1 MVPNDVLSN
10 ARAEFTHAFQ
20 DAIQD
25 LVPAAI
31 EALFLKAEAATSHEQ
46 KLIFHARALIQDKRE
61 QFMQQLMLNMAQLL
75 DRSLETAYSNF
86 RPSSVLNQDVESLAL
101 LDPSVF
107 ENSLR
112 FDEITQHFRDKA
124 EQQLRELNIRIAVL
138 FEKEDMCERENPFR
152 PYLLTRCISQAIEAL
167 GLLPELNA
175 ILILQLG
182 ECLQHSVADL
192 YRATNVCLENLGVS
206 ANLTLK
212 ITKAP
217 NTLIK
222 LKPSAPGE
230 SAAGATFSEMSVSA
244 GAAPGS
250 ASYPAVEQIPSAIQH
265 PQVWIE
271 QLFHAARRKSTASA
285 PSTISASSGATAA
298 FASPVGANG
307 SDASSWLAGSMA
319 IGGLLR
325 KVFGASVPGSVA
337 LAGAATSENTALPLV
352 EADTNSGR
360 ATTGSETDISS
371 LAALRLP
378 HPAGIS
384 AELGS
389 ASEPKMFPA
398 IEIRLIKVIGRMHR
412 QMTPDAAAM
421 VSDNGDIRNLLRE
434 HRDALHS
441 LAQTGDEKMTVD
453 IVAMLFEFILRDA
466 LLDLNTRIQIG
477 RLQFLMLQQA
487 LLEPAFLTETHHVA
501 RLFLNR
507 LATVAFAVS
516 KVEPGVS
523 LFDDELAR
531 LVKTLLRY
539 DCEVPDLFP
548 KVQERFDTVVGRL
561 LRHCDANV
569 KLAVKAVSEAETL
582 KVRFV
587 QTYQQLSHALSR
599 LHVDPYFRHFLLQ
612 DWSSA
617 IVRAER
623 MDPRWARRYRL
634 LVPDIFW
641 SLSPKVSVE
650 DRNQLSTMIPVMLNN
665 LHQGLEMLAWDKTE
679 QQMLLNWLADA
690 HAEALRPGHAVQEPT
705 SLFDMHEH
713 FGQFT
718 DQPDSLEGD
727 ESAEMPESVPDF
739 LPAVL
744 RDSRLAITFLHRQT
758 HHDAPAAS
766 TYARLSPH
774 QPVVPTVFQIGTTL
788 EVQVHGSLKDA
799 CLMWINPDMSNLIL
813 RFQDDASVVF
823 MSCTELQH
831 MLQAGQSRF
840 SETEPLFERAIRS
853 LLMSADAID
862 HEDVTAV
869 H

>member
-20 DAIQD
+20 NAIQD

-31 EALFLKAEAATSHEQ
+31 EALFVKAEAATSHEQ

-61 QFMQQLMLNMAQLL
+61 QLMQQLMLNMAQLL

-112 FDEITQHFRDKA
+112 FNEITQHFRDKA

-167 GLLPELNA
+167 GLLPELNT

-182 ECLQHSVADL
+182 ECLQHSVADM

-217 NTLIK
+217 NTLNK
-222 LKPSAPGE
+222 LKPSAPGV
-230 SAAGATFSEMSVSA
+230 SPAGATFSEMPVSA

-250 ASYPAVEQIPSAIQH
+250 GPHPAVEQIPPAIQH
-265 PQVWIE
+265 PQGWIE
-271 QLFHAARRKSTASA
+271 QLFHAARRKSAAPSPSAISTSSVATASF
-285 PSTISASSGATAA
+285 G
-298 FASPVGANG
+298 SPVVANG
-307 SDASSWLAGSMA
+307 SDTSWLAGSMA

-325 KVFGASVPGSVA
+325 KVFGTSAPGSAA
-337 LAGAATSENTALPLV
+337 LTGAATSENTALPLGEV
-352 EADTNSGR
+352 ETNSGR
-360 ATTGSETDISS
+360 VTSTEMDISS

-378 HPAGIS
+378 HSAGIS
-384 AELGS
+384 AEPGS
-389 ASEPKMFPA
+389 ASEPKVFPA

-412 QMTPDAAAM
+412 QMTPEAAAM
-421 VSDNGDIRNLLRE
+421 VNENGDIRNLLRE

-466 LLDLNTRIQIG
+466 LLSLNTRIQIG

-487 LLEPAFLTETHHVA
+487 LLEPAFLTETHHAA
-501 RLFLNR
+501 RLLLNR

-561 LRHCDANV
+561 LRHCDVNV

-582 KVRFV
+582 RVRFV
-587 QTYQQLSHALSR
+587 QTHQQLSHALSR
-599 LHVDPYFRHFLLQ
+599 LHVDPYFRHFLLY

-650 DRNQLSTMIPVMLNN
+650 DRNQLSAMIPVMLNN

-705 SLFDMHEH
+705 SLFDMHDH

-718 DQPDSLEGD
+718 DQPDSLDVED
-727 ESAEMPESVPDF
+727 ESEEIPESVPDF
-739 LPAVL
+739 LPAVI
-744 RDSRLAITFLHRQT
+744 RDSRLAITFLHRPA
-758 HHDAPAAS
+758 HHDDSATS
-766 TYARLSPH
+766 TYVRQNHL
-774 QPVVPTVFQIGTTL
+774 QPVIPTVFQIGTAL
-788 EVQVHGSLKDA
+788 EVQVQGSLQPA
-799 CLMWINPDMSNLIL
+799 CIMWVNQDMSNLIL
-813 RFQDDASVVF
+813 RFQENTSVVL
-823 MSCTELQH
+823 MSCIELQH
-831 MLQAGQSRF
+831 MLQSEQARF
-840 SETEPLFERAIRS
+840 PETEPLFERAIRS
-853 LLMSADAID
+853 LLVSADAID
-862 HEDVTAV
+862 HDDMTAQ